1 MPMITKIR
9 KLLESLL
16 ILPARPRWS
25 EMFPDGRTIF
35 YEGDNPARFA
45 PTIRTE
51 FGFDPTRDEGWGVLI
66 DPADF
71 GRSAEP
77 HTLYQFFCPPEHL
90 DAIYGSGRFP
100 LGS

>member
-1 MPMITKIR
+1 MIPKIR

-35 YEGDNPARFA
+35 YEGDDPHGFAR
-45 PTIRTE
+45 TIRQE
-51 FGFDPTRDEGWGVLI
+51 YGFDPSLDDGWGVPL
-66 DPADF
+66 DVD
-71 GRSAEP
+71 GRR
-77 HTLYQFFCPPEHL
+77 HIMFQFFCPPEHL
-90 DAIYGSGRFP
+90 DAIYGSSRFP